1 MELGMCRKDLEFNA
15 ILNHT
20 DWGTFNKPKYD
31 LSYMFFDTISSFR
44 MIDRW
49 FIICPK
55 HMYRFDLVFCTSKEK
70 MHQFQSKTVATTMV
84 DSGNGVFQ
92 TSLGFDKTQALLNL
106 SMHFSKIS
114 YHKVYLGRT

>member
-1 MELGMCRKDLEFNA
+1 MKVVLSGDTTFVQINHIPMELGMCRKDLEFNA

-31 LSYMFFDTISSFR
+31 LRYMFFDTISSFR

-70 MHQFQSKTVATTMV
+70 MHQFQSN
-84 DSGNGVFQ
+84 NG
-92 TSLGFDKTQALLNL
+92 GHD
-106 SMHFSKIS
+106 H
-114 YHKVYLGRT
+114 G